1 MEVEGTII
9 QIMPLVSG
17 QSARTGNPWRKQE
30 FLLETSA
37 QYPKKIFMSLMGDKI
52 DQFPLREGDRVRVS
66 VDLESREYNGRWY
79 SDIRAWKIAPAGQD
93 QGGSY
98 GSPNGQGGY
107 NPSSMG
113 SGGYAPSSMGS
124 GGYPPSSMGSANY
137 SGSAMGPGSSSG
149 ANDPMSSSSM
159 GDDANGADDL
169 PF

>member
-98 GSPNGQGGY
+98 GSPDGQGGN

-113 SGGYAPSSMGS
+113 SGDYA
-124 GGYPPSSMGSANY
+124 PSSMGSANY

-149 ANDPMSSSSM
+149 SSDPMSSSSM

>member
-1 MEVEGTII
+1 
-9 QIMPLVSG
+9 
-17 QSARTGNPWRKQE
+17 
-30 FLLETSA
+30 
-37 QYPKKIFMSLMGDKI
+37 MSLMGDKI

-98 GSPNGQGGY
+98 GSSNGQGGY

-124 GGYPPSSMGSANY
+124 ANY
-137 SGSAMGPGSSSG
+137 TGSAMGPGSSTGSS
-149 ANDPMSSSSM
+149 DPMSSSSM

>member
-37 QYPKKIFMSLMGDKI
+37 QYPKKIFMSLMGEKI

-93 QGGSY
+93 QGGSF

-113 SGGYAPSSMGS
+113 SGGYA
-124 GGYPPSSMGSANY
+124 PSSMGSANY

>member
-124 GGYPPSSMGSANY
+124 ANY

>member
-1 MEVEGTII
+1 
-9 QIMPLVSG
+9 
-17 QSARTGNPWRKQE
+17 
-30 FLLETSA
+30 
-37 QYPKKIFMSLMGDKI
+37 MSLMGDKI

-124 GGYPPSSMGSANY
+124 ANY

>member
-37 QYPKKIFMSLMGDKI
+37 QYPKKIFMSLMGEKI

-113 SGGYAPSSMGS
+113 SGGFA
-124 GGYPPSSMGSANY
+124 PSSMGSANY
-137 SGSAMGPGSSSG
+137 TGSAMGPGSSTGSS
-149 ANDPMSSSSM
+149 DPMSSSSM

>member
-113 SGGYAPSSMGS
+113 SGGYAPSSI
-124 GGYPPSSMGSANY
+124 GSANY

>member
-93 QGGSY
+93 QGGSF

-113 SGGYAPSSMGS
+113 SGGYA
-124 GGYPPSSMGSANY
+124 PSSMGSANY

>member
-98 GSPNGQGGY
+98 GSPDGQGGN

-113 SGGYAPSSMGS
+113 SGGYA
-124 GGYPPSSMGSANY
+124 PSSMGSANY

-149 ANDPMSSSSM
+149 SSDPMSSSSM